1 MPSNAFEKSV
11 RRTSFMDCYQCITV
25 RQRPTRSPFA
35 HYSALFLCTLSIFH
49 DVTLPCY
56 TFFMLHPFSIA
67 LNFCCTFLCYTFLF
81 CTLPCYHLFT
91 LHFFHVKLFSYCPF
105 SWSIHS
111 MLHFLVLSYAE
122 FFSCYKAKSSQF
134 ILELN
139 FQQNK
144 KLVPFS

>member
-1 MPSNAFEKSV
+1 MRSNAFEKSV

-25 RQRPTRSPFA
+25 RQRPTRSLFA

-81 CTLPCYHLFT
+81 CTLLLLPF
-91 LHFFHVKLFSYCPF
+91 VYCPF

-111 MLHFLVLSYAE
+111 MLHFLVLFYAE
-122 FFSCYKAKSSQF
+122 FFSYYKAKSSQF

>member
-1 MPSNAFEKSV
+1 MRSNAFEKSV

-25 RQRPTRSPFA
+25 RQRPTRSLFA
-35 HYSALFLCTLSIFH
+35 HYCALFLCTLSIFH

-56 TFFMLHPFSIA
+56 TFFMLLPFSVT

-81 CTLPCYHLFT
+81 CTLLLLPF
-91 LHFFHVKLFSYCPF
+91 VYCPF

-111 MLHFLVLSYAE
+111 MLHFLVLFYAE

>member
-67 LNFCCTFLCYTFLF
+67 LNFCCTFFMLNFFHIALFHGLFIPCCTFLYF
-81 CTLPCYHLFT
+81 FMLSSFDAIRQKVANLF
-91 LHFFHVKLFSYCPF
+91 
-105 SWSIHS
+105 
-111 MLHFLVLSYAE
+111 LS
-122 FFSCYKAKSSQF
+122 
-134 ILELN
+134 
-139 FQQNK
+139 
-144 KLVPFS
+144 